1 MAPTAPP
8 PEQPVAKVQGSSIQA
23 AGSAVAKNTDIQV
36 EAVKTLGN
44 KMSGGRRYR
53 RRRFRGGAE
62 IEVKNLNPMAV
73 SAGTTSGSAQP
84 KNVQAGMMELAH
96 MAKEGSKYDA
106 LGSAPPKQVTA
117 GGRRKRTRRKGNAR
131 LLNHHSRKRGGSHKR
146 TRRVRHSRRKLRS
159 LR

>member
-8 PEQPVAKVQGSSIQA
+8 PEQPVAKVQGSAIQA
-23 AGSAVAKNTDIQV
+23 AETALAKNTEIQV
-36 EAVKTLGN
+36 EAVKTLGS
-44 KMSGGRRYR
+44 KMSGGRYR

-73 SAGTTSGSAQP
+73 SAGTSGAGAQP

-96 MAKEGSKYDA
+96 KAAEGSKYDA
-106 LGSAPPKQVTA
+106 LGSAPPKQVTV

-131 LLNHHSRKRGGSHKR
+131 HPNLHSRKRGGSHKR

-159 LR
+159 VR